1 MSNSVEAAEK
11 PAFAPLMH
19 YFEAAEQ
26 PAFASRMSN
35 SAEEA
40 AEKSAFASSTRSA
53 KAARQSAF
61 APLRR
66 NGGNGYSFADETIKQ
81 RHAFTAAPRP
91 AVNAPP
97 TIRRHDP
104 SEYMSE
110 PGRVPRLYNYPP
122 DFEANLKA
130 QHDRIDFKGLAAT
143 MKAILDEQERVL
155 EGVKSI
161 LQTPVA
167 RRKSHFIRSDEEEE
181 RIQAGRRALMEQ
193 RERSIERQDELM
205 RKFKAL
211 LLVPP
216 PILRAQQ
223 AASSSEAVRRG
234 EGSAAQP
241 EDGEDESSDE
251 DTAERGERVK

>member
-1 MSNSVEAAEK
+1 MAHNLQPHGSQNSFLEQLHEHASTAPRAEAVEKSAFALRKSNSVEAAEK
-11 PAFAPLMH
+11 PAFAP
-19 YFEAAEQ
+19 
-26 PAFASRMSN
+26 PI
-35 SAEEA
+35 
-40 AEKSAFASSTRSA
+40 
-53 KAARQSAF
+53 
-61 APLRR
+61 
-66 NGGNGYSFADETIKQ
+66 YSFADETGKQ
-81 RHAFTAAPRP
+81 RHAFTAAPGP

-97 TIRRHDP
+97 TIRRRDP

-110 PGRVPRLYNYPP
+110 PGRVPRLYDYLP

-130 QHDRIDFKGLAAT
+130 QRDRINFKGLAAT
-143 MKAILDEQERVL
+143 MKAIVDEQERVL

-181 RIQAGRRALMEQ
+181 RIQAGRRALTEQ

-223 AASSSEAVRRG
+223 AASSGEAVGCR
-234 EGSAAQP
+234 EGYDAKP
-241 EDGEDESSDE
+241 EDGEGESSDE